1 MTSPLKPLWPNAPSG
16 ELEQLQELQRQLH
29 RASAEQL
36 SEVYARVGSILQR
49 HARPVFQDLP
59 VAEALTPAAPKLPL
73 QH

>member
-1 MTSPLKPLWPNAPSG
+1 MTSPPKPLWPNVPSG
-16 ELEQLQELQRQLH
+16 ELEQLQRQLH
-29 RASAEQL
+29 GASAEEL